1 MTKTGKYPENIDKY
15 PHNVRDIIKN
25 DILKRDESNI
35 ARRDEKKI
43 MRKAYILALKLHDG
57 QTRKGLKKPD
67 YITHPLQVYDMVHK
81 CIGNNEEIPD
91 RSVLLAAALL
101 HDGIEDYK
109 KDEVKK
115 YLKLIEAGKDPK
127 TMPESEAG
135 INPLVARQK
144 AIDKVRE
151 AFPDTAFA
159 DKLLKLIDEV
169 TNPVDYNNVK
179 DGKFTSKTK
188 WQIDRIKDASMPAK
202 LIKICDKTMSTVSNI
217 EEVPDWDYDKVRNNL
232 SQSSVVVIAAQEN
245 VNKKDMLYPSIEYA
259 TKVFNLVERGSMEI
273 LAQMIK
279 SGVEIPP
286 KEQFASFTFKIID
299 EMIRSGNTDQ
309 KSLNKLGR

>member
-1 MTKTGKYPENIDKY
+1 MTKTVKYPENIDKY